1 VPPRSPWIG
10 RIALAIGVPL
20 ALFCLLEAGLRLA
33 GYGRQA
39 SFLIADEKPGYLRTN
54 PDFASLF
61 LPGNFDLRP
70 LNFRVAAHKP
80 PNTFRIVVLGESA
93 AQGVPVPSFAFAQQ
107 LRALLRSRYPGRE
120 FEVLDTGIVAVN
132 SHVIYQ
138 ITRDMARVEPDLFLV
153 YAGNNEVVG
162 PYGPGCAYLSQMPP
176 LWVIRASVFVR
187 STRTGQLFSSLIS
200 RVASRSSHPAEWGG
214 MSMFVDNAVAGDDP
228 RLGAVYANFAANLR
242 GIIAA
247 ASGAGAKTV
256 LCTVVANLKDCP
268 PLLSKHSAGLT
279 DKQLASW
286 KAAYDGGR
294 LAWML
299 GDDGEARTA
308 LEESVRVDPQYADA
322 HFMLGSID
330 FRSGD
335 TASARRHFADSLH
348 LDALRFRPDP
358 AINGA
363 IRDVAAKGG
372 PGVTLLDLAMALGSD
387 PASQAP
393 ISGRELLFEHVHFDW
408 PGNYRVARMMARS
421 CAASLFGSDPGDTG
435 WLDND
440 ACAAALAFTAHE
452 RPPMLLRIDVLI
464 RKPPFTNQLTHVENE
479 AAMAREIAAATQAA
493 REPATLTAAATVAA
507 EALSRDPDNPALAG
521 VLEGVDLDMGDLEG
535 ALALARRAAAL
546 LPADFATS
554 ADEASILIRL
564 GRFDEAGAILTRASA
579 SGADLDMLAPVFSDL
594 WTRTRKFDEGL
605 HFLDGAIA
613 RNPRDRRLRLVHAG
627 LMRASGNGA
636 GAEREFRAVLSDDP
650 SNEDALES
658 LVGLLAERGRE
669 GDAAKESLAEAAFQP
684 RNQENSLRAAKAAEA
699 GGDSESVVTNLL
711 AAERSGP
718 VNATFELTLAL
729 DLYKLHRMDEM
740 MAHLEEARKLSLGEG
755 NRSVTDSIEKLERRM
770 RAEIGRPQAM
780 RFRTGASRR
789 G

>member
-1 VPPRSPWIG
+1 
-10 RIALAIGVPL
+10 
-20 ALFCLLEAGLRLA
+20 
-33 GYGRQA
+33 
-39 SFLIADEKPGYLRTN
+39 
-54 PDFASLF
+54 
-61 LPGNFDLRP
+61 
-70 LNFRVAAHKP
+70 
-80 PNTFRIVVLGESA
+80 
-93 AQGVPVPSFAFAQQ
+93 
-107 LRALLRSRYPGRE
+107 
-120 FEVLDTGIVAVN
+120 
-132 SHVIYQ
+132 
-138 ITRDMARVEPDLFLV
+138 
-153 YAGNNEVVG
+153 
-162 PYGPGCAYLSQMPP
+162 
-176 LWVIRASVFVR
+176 
-187 STRTGQLFSSLIS
+187 
-200 RVASRSSHPAEWGG
+200 
-214 MSMFVDNAVAGDDP
+214 
-228 RLGAVYANFAANLR
+228 
-242 GIIAA
+242 
-247 ASGAGAKTV
+247 
-256 LCTVVANLKDCP
+256 
-268 PLLSKHSAGLT
+268 
-279 DKQLASW
+279 
-286 KAAYDGGR
+286 
-294 LAWML
+294 
-299 GDDGEARTA
+299 
-308 LEESVRVDPQYADA
+308 
-322 HFMLGSID
+322 
-330 FRSGD
+330 
-335 TASARRHFADSLH
+335 
-348 LDALRFRPDP
+348 
-358 AINGA
+358 
-363 IRDVAAKGG
+363 
-372 PGVTLLDLAMALGSD
+372 
-387 PASQAP
+387 
-393 ISGRELLFEHVHFDW
+393 
-408 PGNYRVARMMARS
+408 
-421 CAASLFGSDPGDTG
+421 
-435 WLDND
+435 
-440 ACAAALAFTAHE
+440 
-452 RPPMLLRIDVLI
+452 MLLRIDVLI
-464 RKPPFTNQLTHVENE
+464 RKPPFTNQLTHVEDE

-605 HFLDGAIA
+605 RFLDGAIA